1 VKASMSHADLIG
13 WMAIAVLPML
23 LLVADVRHAIESRML
38 LHMMLQFPG
47 LMAGGWAAYQ
57 VITRAG
63 PVSVVRALDFIDWQG
78 WTGAWLSLVVL
89 TAWMIPSAL
98 DAALLS
104 TPVAAIK
111 VASWWCAGLM
121 LAGSWRRWSPE
132 LLLFVVGNA
141 VWMMATA
148 GLLYIEAPL
157 RLCASYLQDE
167 QRHTGIALVGAALAI
182 GVWGVRRA
190 ARFSGVTPGSAVS
203 SAAPKSPRSPST
215 HAPHRP
221 AGESDPPRASA
232 APHPES

>member
-1 VKASMSHADLIG
+1 MKASMSKADLLG
-13 WMAIAVLPML
+13 WMMVAVFPMP
-23 LLVADVRHAIESRML
+23 LLVAEVRHAIESRML
-38 LHMMLQFPG
+38 LHMMLEFPV

-57 VITRAG
+57 VITGAG
-63 PVSVVRALDFIDWQG
+63 PVSVARALAFIDWQG
-78 WTGAWLSLVVL
+78 WTGALLALLVL

-111 VASWWCAGLM
+111 VASWWCAGFM

-132 LLLFVVGNA
+132 LLLFVAGNA
-141 VWMMATA
+141 AWMMATA

-167 QRHTGIALVGAALAI
+167 QRHTGIALVGVALAI
-182 GVWGVRRA
+182 GAWGVRRA
-190 ARFSGVTPGSAVS
+190 ATFSGVTPGSAVS
-203 SAAPKSPRSPST
+203 SAAPTSLRSPSM
-215 HAPHRP
+215 HAPRRP
-221 AGESDPPRASA
+221 AGESDHLRASA

>member
-1 VKASMSHADLIG
+1 MKAHKPNADSAG
-13 WMAIAVLPML
+13 WAVIALFPML

-38 LHMMLQFPG
+38 LHMMLEFPG

-63 PVSVVRALDFIDWQG
+63 PMSVVRALDFINWQG
-78 WTGAWLSLVVL
+78 WTGAWLALVVL

-111 VASWWCAGLM
+111 VASWWWAGFV

-132 LLLFVVGNA
+132 LLLFVAGNA

-148 GLLYIEAPL
+148 GLLYLEAPL

-182 GVWGVRRA
+182 GVSGVRRA

-221 AGESDPPRASA
+221 AGESDHPRASA